1 MHRGFVRHLRQ
12 VLAVAAGLTGL
23 VGCSDRAP
31 TGAVAVGEVA
41 LAKGSGRGGG
51 GGGGGGGGTSPVV
64 NNTDPSSAPRDV
76 RLNVRVLGSG
86 FDDGSTVRFLL
97 NGRAVSTVV
106 VNSTTFRSST
116 ELVADVS
123 IALEAAIDLYDV
135 EVTARGG
142 KKGIGIE
149 MFAVTGPTIDIVA
162 ASVESPTGLYGD
174 GLGWYEGGFVT
185 NPQQNGQSNGN
196 FNMRPPCDEGRS
208 IERRLPASWVYSGS
222 ALNCDGTGNDV
233 LVHIPGLL
241 FANSDCADPG
251 CPIGGVPVQKGGFS
265 PTLHTYFNV
274 DTDGD
279 GRYDDAAYNVVWTD
293 GRYQVLRR
301 STDGS
306 PCTWRVRGT
315 TADFYRS
322 AVILYA
328 AGAMALD
335 VTVNRDDGL
344 CGS

>member
-1 MHRGFVRHLRQ
+1 M
-12 VLAVAAGLTGL
+12 
-23 VGCSDRAP
+23 DKP
-31 TGAVAVGEVA
+31 TISLIRSQCYVDGQWVGEGKIAVY
-41 LAKGSGRGGG
+41 G
-51 GGGGGGGGTSPVV
+51 
-64 NNTDPSSAPRDV
+64 TDPAKIRDWAQAAQD
-76 RLNVRVLGSG
+76 LGYAYIEVP
-86 FDDGSTVRFLL
+86 DH
-97 NGRAVSTVV
+97 VV
-106 VNSTTFRSST
+106 G
-116 ELVADVS
+116 A
-123 IALEAAIDLYDV
+123 
-135 EVTARGG
+135 TARDG
-142 KKGIGIE
+142 
-149 MFAVTGPTIDIVA
+149 FTAIVEYTA
-162 ASVESPTGLYGD
+162 PE
-174 GLGWYEGGFVT
+174 
-185 NPQQNGQSNGN
+185 
-196 FNMRPPCDEGRS
+196 
-208 IERRLPASWVYSGS
+208 GS